1 MRNTP
6 AETKERDTGWRL
18 SKLGVVVVQ
27 WVAVVVV
34 NPPKPRDWAK
44 TLLFIKLPFNMNVVH
59 CTCTQVNVSHFSLW
73 IFLSVCTLYIVYAFT
88 QVYVHLMGWNTSTQ
102 LILSV
107 CALNIVEVLSSTPH
121 KPRLWVLKKDI
132 CKNCHMEK
140 ADQHHTSTN
149 IGGY

>member
-44 TLLFIKLPFNMNVVH
+44 TLLYIL
-59 CTCTQVNVSHFSLW
+59 
-73 IFLSVCTLYIVYAFT
+73 TLYIVPVHRSMYLTSACEYFF
-88 QVYVHLMGWNTSTQ
+88 QYVHCTVYMHLRRSMFT
-102 LILSV
+102 
-107 CALNIVEVLSSTPH
+107 
-121 KPRLWVLKKDI
+121 
-132 CKNCHMEK
+132 
-140 ADQHHTSTN
+140 
-149 IGGY
+149 

>member
-27 WVAVVVV
+27 WVAVVVR

-59 CTCTQVNVSHFSLW
+59 CTCTQVNVSHFSL
-73 IFLSVCTLYIVYAFT
+73 
-88 QVYVHLMGWNTSTQ
+88 
-102 LILSV
+102 
-107 CALNIVEVLSSTPH
+107 
-121 KPRLWVLKKDI
+121 
-132 CKNCHMEK
+132 
-140 ADQHHTSTN
+140 
-149 IGGY
+149 